1 MASPDSASL
10 RRLMVGVLL
19 VPVIVTLALSAFA
32 WSSSRLA
39 PRDLPVG
46 VVAPMP
52 AAEKLKSGLQR
63 GDAFDVH
70 SYASESE
77 AREAI
82 RDRDVY
88 GAFVVSPKG
97 VTTLTATA
105 ASSPVA
111 QVVTKAGDALAGQ
124 VAGKEATAR
133 TVDVVASDP
142 DDPNG
147 TGFSSSVLPLVLTG
161 VLSAILIVMLSKPG
175 MLQLGGLLTAAAL
188 AGVCGGLIVQS
199 WLGVVDGNWA
209 VNASVMGLTVFA
221 ISVMSAGSAALIG
234 RAGMVCVSLLM
245 VFLGNPFAGVSSAPE
260 MLPEPA
266 GWIGQMLPPGAGGN
280 LLRGTAFFDGAAGAA
295 PLTVLLVWAGLGVT
309 GVLFGI
315 RRSGAE
321 PVGDDE
327 PAPSRDVEFS
337 RGSAG

>member
-46 VVAPMP
+46 VVASMP
-52 AAEKLKSGLQR
+52 GADKLKSGLQS
-63 GDAFDVH
+63 GGAFDVH
-70 SYASESE
+70 GYDSEDE

-88 GAFVVSPKG
+88 GAFVVSPQG

-105 ASSPVA
+105 ASAPVA
-111 QVVTKAGDALAGQ
+111 QVVTRAGDRLAAKIG
-124 VAGKEATAR
+124 GEDATAR
-133 TVDVVASDP
+133 TVDVVAADP
-142 DDPNG
+142 DDPMG

-161 VLSAILIVMLSKPG
+161 VLSAILIVVLSKPG
-175 MLQLGGLLTAAAL
+175 LLQLGALVSAAAL

-199 WLGVVDGNWA
+199 WLGIVGGNWA
-209 VNASVMGLTVFA
+209 VNASVMGLTVFV
-221 ISVMSAGSAALIG
+221 ISVMSAGSAALVG
-234 RAGMVCVSLLM
+234 RGGMVCVSLLM
-245 VFLGNPFAGVSSAPE
+245 VFMGNPFAGVSSAPE

-266 GWIGQMLPPGAGGN
+266 GWIGQMLPPGAGGS
-280 LLRGTAFFDGAAGAA
+280 LLRGTAFFDGAAAA
-295 PLTVLLVWAGLGVT
+295 TPLVVLLVWAGLGAA
-309 GVLFGI
+309 GLLFGI

-321 PVGDDE
+321 QEGDDKST
-327 PAPSRDVEFS
+327 PSRDVEFS
-337 RGSAG
+337 RGPAG